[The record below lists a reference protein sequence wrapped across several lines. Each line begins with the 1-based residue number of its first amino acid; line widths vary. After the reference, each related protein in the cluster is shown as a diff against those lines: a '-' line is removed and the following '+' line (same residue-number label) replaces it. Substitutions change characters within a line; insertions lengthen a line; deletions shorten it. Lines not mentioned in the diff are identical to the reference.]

1 MEITATISYEP
12 ITLLLPSTFYS
23 RQWLKLIQGGT
34 SDDTAERTRRLLIKS
49 DKKCR
54 WRNDTSPIRTTLPD
68 GLCSKT
74 RDTFTIRLLF
84 SILSRCLSW
93 RCGYVKNEIV
103 LSSFI
108 SSSLILTLVTWIGK
122 KLPYHRGWIT
132 CAITFISI
140 CIHCYVHQQEQ
151 WRRKS
156 RRQCYRESQV
166 GRKID
171 RKIFNFWKKFLR
183 KIRKEHF

>member
-68 GLCSKT
+68 RLCSKT

-108 SSSLILTLVTWIGK
+108 SSSLILTLVTWIGN
-122 KLPYHRGWIT
+122 YHTIG
-132 CAITFISI
+132 AGS
-140 CIHCYVHQQEQ
+140 HV
-151 WRRKS
+151 KS
-156 RRQCYRESQV
+156 RSSLFVFIVTYTSRNSEGENPGGNVIESRKLDERHAGRQTGKSSTS
-166 GRKID
+166 GRS
-171 RKIFNFWKKFLR
+171 F
-183 KIRKEHF
+183 